1 MANKSGF
8 IVKMLQAG
16 VFAGA
21 LVGAS
26 VAMAHGTDNDKLNE
40 ALHQEYRGD
49 AAARDEY
56 RHPAETL
63 TFFGIE
69 PDMTVVE
76 IWPGGGWYTDILAAY
91 LRDSGTFYAAH
102 FDPDTEV
109 AYFKRSREAYGKKM
123 AAHPERYDQVKLS
136 VFNPPEQYD
145 IAPVGSADAVL
156 TFRNAHN
163 WYMNGGG
170 EKRLLAAFSAFHRAL
185 KPGGVLGVVDH
196 RLPEDRDVSE
206 QEGSGYIKQS
216 VIERVAKQAGF
227 ELAASSDINAN
238 PKDTADHEKGVWTLP
253 PSYRLGDTDRAKY
266 EAIGESDRMTLK
278 FVKPAK

>member
-1 MANKSGF
+1 MAMKSGF

-16 VFAGA
+16 VIATALTGA
-21 LVGAS
+21 VSAI
-26 VAMAHGTDNDKLNE
+26 AHDTDNEKLNQ
-40 ALHQEYRGD
+40 ALHSDYRSD
-49 AAARDEY
+49 TAARDEY

-63 TFFGIE
+63 SFFGVE

-102 FDPDTEV
+102 FNPNSDV
-109 AYFKRSREAYGKKM
+109 AYFKRSREAFGKKM
-123 AAHPERYDQVKLS
+123 AEHPERYDQVKLS
-136 VFNPPEQYD
+136 VFNPPDQYD

-170 EKRLLAAFSAFHRAL
+170 EKRLLAAFSSFYRAL

-196 RLPEDRDVSE
+196 RLPEDRDDAE
-206 QEGSGYIKQS
+206 QQTSGYIKQS
-216 VIERVAKQAGF
+216 VIESVAKQAGF
-227 ELAASSDINAN
+227 VLADTSDINAN
-238 PKDTADHEKGVWTLP
+238 PKDTANHEKGVWTLP
-253 PSYRLGDTDRAKY
+253 PSYRLGDVDRAKY
-266 EAIGESDRMTLK
+266 QAIGESDRMTLK
-278 FVKPAK
+278 FVKPKK